1 MMSTTRIR
9 SADAHNLARF
19 LVRVRLLLIAE
30 RGAENNKEKR
40 KGSYQQG
47 KRTANFFINTKPATK
62 PDFSAIEF
70 YFPFQLLEYVWFSSQ
85 PVFFT
90 SSACSDREK
99 QKLEEI
105 EASAINL

>member
-19 LVRVRLLLIAE
+19 LVRVRLLLVAE

-85 PVFFT
+85 PVFFLLLPPALT
-90 SSACSDREK
+90 EK
-99 QKLEEI
+99 NK
-105 EASAINL
+105 NLKK